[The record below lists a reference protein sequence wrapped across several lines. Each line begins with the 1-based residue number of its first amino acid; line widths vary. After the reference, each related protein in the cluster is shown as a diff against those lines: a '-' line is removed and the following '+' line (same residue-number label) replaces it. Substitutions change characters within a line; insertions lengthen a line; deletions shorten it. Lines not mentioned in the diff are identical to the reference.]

1 MRISINIALVVLLG
15 AAPCQLQAQSS
26 FHLEAQVKN
35 SPTPYAIIYSDNGND
50 TIPIHEDGSLS
61 WDKQLVKSSYATFM
75 IPKVRMFLGIWM
87 QNGKEALVS
96 LDAENPDD
104 VILTGSV
111 QKESEFM
118 KEELASISKWRPNAG
133 SFTEYEKAWQ
143 SLADSILTTAKT
155 LENQELNRYQEAYLQ
170 QQRQDKLST
179 YFQILQQKGHKADAD
194 SYYNSFMKSL
204 NIGDITNSSGG
215 VLFNYLQW
223 KAQCKNPSANMNYYA
238 MMQVLSEEVSNQ
250 TVRDELAF
258 RLFRL
263 LMTSNDKSH
272 AEEAFRLA
280 VSMTSQDVQQK
291 IQNFYLGS
299 SRPEGSEIPD
309 FNILDINEKPVSFK
323 SICNRPVVYVDV
335 WSTWCVPCCKE
346 IPFVAKLVEKYK
358 DNPNIK
364 FVSLSIDKNRSNWKK
379 FLAKQEDKWEQFLVA
394 EDLQRH
400 FFNIFA
406 INGIPRFMVF
416 DGRGRIININ
426 EVRPSADNIEE
437 ILNGYLQRYK

>member
-87 QNGKEALVS
+87 QNGKEAVVK
-96 LDAENPDD
+96 LDAENPDE
-104 VILTGSV
+104 VVLAGSV

-118 KEELASISKWRPNAG
+118 KDGLTSIAQWRPAVG

-143 SLADSILTTAKT
+143 SLSDSILLKAKE
-155 LENQELNRYQEAYLQ
+155 LDNQDFYHYQESYLQ
-170 QQRQDKLST
+170 QMQQEKMSAYYQFL
-179 YFQILQQKGHKADAD
+179 LQAGHKADAD
-194 SYYNSFMKSL
+194 SRYNDFMSSL
-204 NIGDITNSSGG
+204 NIHEISNSSSSI
-215 VLFNYLQW
+215 LFNYLRW
-223 KAQCKNPSANMNYYA
+223 KAECRNESSTTDYYS
-238 MMQVLSEEVSNQ
+238 MMQVLSEEITNQ
-250 TVRDELAF
+250 AVRDELAF

-263 LMTSNDKSH
+263 LLTSQDKSH
-272 AEEAFRLA
+272 AEEAYQLALRL
-280 VSMTSQDVQQK
+280 TSQDVQQK
-291 IQNFYLGS
+291 IQTFYLSS

-309 FNILDINEKPVSFK
+309 FNVLDINEKPVSFK
-323 SICNRPVVYVDV
+323 AICNKPVVYVDV

-346 IPFVAKLVEKYK
+346 IPYVARLVERYK

-364 FVSLSIDKNRSNWKK
+364 FVSVSIDKNRGNWKK
-379 FLAKQEDKWEQFLVA
+379 FLAKQEDQWEQYLVP
-394 EDLQRH
+394 EDLQRE

-426 EVRPSADNIEE
+426 EVSPSADNIEE